1 MTADIP
7 HFEVGLEDRP
17 PSQYTTEDIPAL
29 LAVIDDL
36 KRLVAEQQSLDTE
49 RQHLIT
55 EQQRLIAELSDE
67 NAQLKAQIAELTSQL
82 NQNSRNSSRPPSMD
96 GFRRPQTPRKKGE
109 RPPGGQKGHKGHTLS
124 LAEPDFVIP
133 HTVANCS
140 HCGASL
146 ENVEP
151 ISEERRQ
158 VFEIPPI
165 WMLVLEHL
173 AERKQCPHCG
183 CIHSAEFP
191 DGVTNH
197 VQYGANLKAFLVYL
211 HVYQLLPYD
220 RTSEMVFDLLGHS
233 ISPATVVSAVSEC
246 SQNLTGVEETIRK
259 LLQDT
264 SILHV
269 DETGMRVKGTR
280 HWLHVAST
288 DLLTYY
294 RYHRNRGAKAT
305 DAMGI
310 LPEFHGTVVHDFW
323 STYFKYSCS
332 HAICNA
338 HLLRELRGI
347 TENFRHQWSEALDDL
362 LNEIKIA
369 VDVEKEKRRGL
380 LTPEAIAAFEE
391 RYQEILN
398 AGEEETKT
406 SEPPEEPGKR
416 GKKKQ
421 SKAKNLLDRCRK
433 YQEDILRFMRDFTV
447 PFTNN
452 QAERDLRMMKLKQKI
467 SGTFRSEKGA
477 ENFCRTRGFIS
488 TIKKHDLP
496 VLAELR
502 DVFKGTPFMPT
513 ATHRVA

>member
-7 HFEVGLEDRP
+7 HFDAGLENRP
-17 PSQYTTEDIPAL
+17 PSQYTVEDIPAL
-29 LAVIDDL
+29 LAVIGDL
-36 KRLVAEQQSLDTE
+36 KRLVAEL
-49 RQHLIT
+49 R
-55 EQQRLIAELSDE
+55 AE

-109 RPPGGQKGHKGHTLS
+109 HPPGGQKGHKGHTLYPV
-124 LAEPDFVIP
+124 PDPDIVIP
-133 HTVANCS
+133 HTVTDCPQ
-140 HCGASL
+140 CGASL
-146 ENVEP
+146 EHVEP
-151 ISEERRQ
+151 FDEERRQ
-158 VFEIPPI
+158 VFEIPPLR
-165 WMLVLEHL
+165 MFVLEHC

-183 CIHSAEFP
+183 CIHKAEFP
-191 DGVTNH
+191 ADVTNY

-211 HVYQLLPYD
+211 SVYQLLPYD
-220 RTSEMVFDLLGHS
+220 RASEMVSDLLGHP

-362 LNEIKIA
+362 LNE
-369 VDVEKEKRRGL
+369 
-380 LTPEAIAAFEE
+380 
-391 RYQEILN
+391 
-398 AGEEETKT
+398 
-406 SEPPEEPGKR
+406 
-416 GKKKQ
+416 
-421 SKAKNLLDRCRK
+421 
-433 YQEDILRFMRDFTV
+433 M
-447 PFTNN
+447 
-452 QAERDLRMMKLKQKI
+452 
-467 SGTFRSEKGA
+467 
-477 ENFCRTRGFIS
+477 
-488 TIKKHDLP
+488 
-496 VLAELR
+496 
-502 DVFKGTPFMPT
+502 
-513 ATHRVA
+513 